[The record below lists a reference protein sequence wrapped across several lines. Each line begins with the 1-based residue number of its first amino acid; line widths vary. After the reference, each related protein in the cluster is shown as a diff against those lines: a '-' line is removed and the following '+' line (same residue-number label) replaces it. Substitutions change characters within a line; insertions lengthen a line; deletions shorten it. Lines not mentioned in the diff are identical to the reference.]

1 MKKGILFALLMVFGF
16 ALVACGETTTEATTA
31 APTTEAPTTV
41 APTTEAGDTVAPVF
55 SGVEDVTIYL
65 GVEYD
70 PKTGI
75 TATDDVD
82 GDVTANITAAGSLDT
97 ALEGDYYYI
106 YTVSDQAGNVAQES
120 RYIHVTVDPSTITDD
135 MVQNGN
141 FSNGTGFWTLENLE
155 GAGGTFTVVDE
166 VAVIDVTTAS
176 WNKAFPRF
184 STSEAMT
191 IENGTWYEVSFK
203 AKADLAR
210 SIDVQVGDLLD
221 GAPWFTEFVSD
232 QTIDI
237 TTEWD
242 TYTFKFL
249 MELDTNEEGVLLFNF
264 GQIGTDNFETTIYLD
279 DVSITETTAEADTE
293 GPVLSGVEDMEVL
306 LNGSFDPLEGVTA
319 TDRTDGEVTVVAAN
333 VSGEVDTTTLGDYTI
348 SYVLFDSLGNVSI
361 TFRTIT
367 VVEQYTTNDW
377 VGYGMDVVVG
387 ETETTVTYTATDG
400 DWWNNNVQK
409 AIPEFNGANDT
420 VIFEFTGVLDQVYL
434 IKIEGGEAGARF
446 AVEVS
451 RLPLDVL
458 VEIDAIVVKE

>member
-242 TYTFKFL
+242 TYTFKFFIDCKL
-249 MELDTNEEGVLLFNF
+249 NSFYFFFKSIHFFFFNNSSFMHNTNL
-264 GQIGTDNFETTIYLD
+264 ITDIVYF
-279 DVSITETTAEADTE
+279 
-293 GPVLSGVEDMEVL
+293 
-306 LNGSFDPLEGVTA
+306 FK
-319 TDRTDGEVTVVAAN
+319 
-333 VSGEVDTTTLGDYTI
+333 
-348 SYVLFDSLGNVSI
+348 
-361 TFRTIT
+361 
-367 VVEQYTTNDW
+367 
-377 VGYGMDVVVG
+377 VVG
-387 ETETTVTYTATDG
+387 
-400 DWWNNNVQK
+400 
-409 AIPEFNGANDT
+409 
-420 VIFEFTGVLDQVYL
+420 
-434 IKIEGGEAGARF
+434 
-446 AVEVS
+446 
-451 RLPLDVL
+451 
-458 VEIDAIVVKE
+458 